1 MKTLNITEISK
12 ENERLK
18 KIIEN
23 LEKQNKTLLHY
34 ILILEKEDFKNEIL
48 CTKRI
53 IKRTMESI

>member
-1 MKTLNITEISK
+1 MKTLNITEILE

-34 ILILEKEDFKNEIL
+34 ILILEKEEFKNE
-48 CTKRI
+48 
-53 IKRTMESI
+53 